1 MNGNIEELITALYDM
16 IQDAKAMPLSAD
28 KCIIER
34 DRALDMLDELSAQ
47 MPGELK
53 QAQTIVQSREEVV
66 SQARREAES
75 LIRSARQQADE
86 LVKQE
91 AIYQEAKRQCEQLVL
106 ETQNRMNQIK
116 QVSTD
121 YVSGSMSQAEDAI
134 IKALNELR
142 ETRTRFQSLSGVQA
156 HQAPDA
162 VQQAQVNFASFDQ
175 DLD

>member
-34 DRALDMLDELSAQ
+34 ERALDMLDELSAQ

-66 SQARREAES
+66 SQARREAET
-75 LIRSARQQADE
+75 LIRNARAQAE
-86 LVKQE
+86 EMVKQE
-91 AIYQEAKRQCEQLVL
+91 NIYQEAKRQCEQLVL
-106 ETQNRMNQIK
+106 ETQNRMDQIK

-121 YVSGSMSQAEDAI
+121 YVTGSLTQAEDAI
-134 IKALNELR
+134 IKALNEMR
-142 ETRTRFQSLSGVQA
+142 ETRARFQAVSG
-156 HQAPDA
+156 A
-162 VQQAQVNFASFDQ
+162 VQQPQAGQAGYASFDQ
-175 DLD
+175 DLA